1 MITFSKRCI
10 EALRSISRGI
20 QDTLA
25 NDKLNKAEA
34 GEAVT
39 KTIVDMMKYPTIRQ
53 SFATVVRNNYLSA
66 LSTFTKNFFGNLG
79 RLIEAPIARAASGR
93 VGESVDMLVGYT
105 KAFNQLLPRFASGFV
120 NKDIEFDGR
129 TAKAFDVYLN
139 LPGMKPSQTLDT
151 LNRPINAIATF
162 PQSVQR
168 GVDEMFANFF
178 EHAQFEVMKNRAA
191 REVGPEY
198 ADQLQKIVN
207 DANFSDQKWTE
218 RQPLWKAF
226 TTADPTMAAEIEEF
240 ARYGTFRSRLG
251 DSLIDRGTRGMVKAV
266 DTVPE
271 LSLVVP
277 FITTPTNIAKFGA
290 GYVPGL
296 GLLRYRQGAKDI
308 ADLNVRIAKLQD
320 KLVEAKSENSVANLT
335 KQLKK
340 LEGERTF
347 KRDLNRDFI
356 GQQILGAGFVGT
368 AYAWY
373 EGGMLTG
380 NYSTDPAIRN
390 RQMQSKIPPLSVKVG
405 DRWIGYAGI
414 EPLHTVL
421 AFTVDTM
428 EALKNAAIQG
438 YSTGSLVRGGYDV
451 IRAAFTDK
459 TFTEPLSNLML
470 IAQEPTRGGEQTIV
484 NLTNGLLP
492 NMLNMIARLED
503 PIHREI
509 RDPDTVTW
517 IMNNLKSRIP
527 GQRETLPVRQDL
539 VGQPREVGSAAE
551 ILTGFTNRAAGQDLR
566 QSFFNNPELKIM
578 PPSRIVYGV
587 ELTGEQ
593 YSRMSQVMGQ
603 VTGVAVDALANNPGF
618 MRLPDSLKAH
628 AFKSI
633 VSQIRSDLRLTMLP
647 DLVANPEQRAK
658 FIVEEF
664 QKRGINP
671 FTNPNLVID

>member
-25 NDKLNKAEA
+25 NDKLNKAER

-93 VGESVDMLVGYT
+93 VGESIDMLVGYT

-178 EHAQFEVMKNRAA
+178 EHAQFEIMKNRAA

-198 ADQLQKIVN
+198 AEQLQKIVN

-226 TTADPTMAAEIEEF
+226 TTADPTLAAEIEEF

-251 DSLIDRGTRGMVKAV
+251 DSYIDIGTRGMVKAV
-266 DTVPE
+266 DKIPE
-271 LSLVVP
+271 LSLVIP

-290 GYVPGL
+290 GYLPGI
-296 GLLRYRQGAKDI
+296 GMLRYRQGAKDI

-368 AYAWY
+368 AYSMY

-390 RQMQSKIPPLSVKVG
+390 RQIQSKIPPLSVKVG
-405 DRWIGYAGI
+405 DRWVGYAGI

-470 IAQEPTRGGEQTIV
+470 IAQEPTRGGEQTLV

-527 GQRETLPVRQDL
+527 GQREKLPVRQDL
-539 VGQPREVGSAAE
+539 LGQPREVGSTAE
-551 ILTGFTNRAAGQDLR
+551 ILTGFTNKVAGQDLR

-578 PPSRIVYGV
+578 PPSRNVYGV

-593 YSRMSQVMGQ
+593 YSRMTQMMGDL
-603 VTGVAVDALANNPGF
+603 TGLVVDSLADNPGYL
-618 MRLPDSLKAH
+618 RLPDSLKSH
-628 AFKSI
+628 VFKSY
-633 VSQIRSDLRLTMLP
+633 VSTIRSNVRLAFLP
-647 DLVANPEQRAK
+647 ELITNPEQQAD
-658 FIVEEF
+658 FITKEF
-664 QKRGINP
+664 QKRGVNP
-671 FTNPNLVID
+671 FTNPDLVID

>member
-53 SFATVVRNNYLSA
+53 SLATVVRNNYLSA

-93 VGESVDMLVGYT
+93 VGESIDMLVGYT

-178 EHAQFEVMKNRAA
+178 EHAQFEIMKNRAA

-198 ADQLQKIVN
+198 AEQLQKIVN

-251 DSLIDRGTRGMVKAV
+251 DSLIDIGTRGMVKAV
-266 DTVPE
+266 DKIPE
-271 LSLVVP
+271 LSLVIP

-290 GYVPGL
+290 GYLPGI
-296 GLLRYRQGAKDI
+296 GMLRYRQGAKDI

-368 AYAWY
+368 AYAMY

-405 DRWIGYAGI
+405 DRWVGYAGI

-470 IAQEPTRGGEQTIV
+470 IAQEPTRGGEQAIV

-527 GQRETLPVRQDL
+527 GQREKLPVRQDL
-539 VGQPREVGSAAE
+539 LGQPREVGSTAE
-551 ILTGFTNRAAGQDLR
+551 ILTGFTNKVAGQDLR

-578 PPSRIVYGV
+578 PPSRNVYGV

-593 YSRMSQVMGQ
+593 YSRMTQMMGDL
-603 VTGVAVDALANNPGF
+603 TGLVVDSLADNPGYL
-618 MRLPDSLKAH
+618 RLPDSLKSH
-628 AFKSI
+628 VFKSY
-633 VSQIRSDLRLTMLP
+633 VSTIRSNVRLAFLP
-647 DLVANPEQRAK
+647 ELITNPEQQAD
-658 FIVEEF
+658 FITKEF
-664 QKRGINP
+664 QKRGVNP
-671 FTNPNLVID
+671 FTNPDLVID